1 MSSVS
6 RKRCDREDRIKSPCA
21 RERDRAISLQP
32 LFALTTR
39 FRPLRFSLFFS
50 VAALTSLISA
60 AQLDLTTASIADLQ
74 SAMEK
79 GALTAEKLTQL
90 YLARIEAY
98 DQKGPKIA
106 AVLYLNPK
114 ALEEARALD
123 AERKTKGP
131 RSPLHG
137 IPLAVKDVFDTAD
150 MPTTGG
156 YLPLKGVKPTKDAF
170 VIKKLR
176 ESGAIILA
184 KLNQSDWY
192 AEPNYVAAST
202 LGGNTLNPYDTTR
215 IPGWSSAGTSAAMA
229 AVFAAAGLG
238 SETGFSIRTPTS
250 DGNLFGLS
258 TTSGLI
264 SRDGQ
269 MWSYI
274 TGERGGPMTRS
285 VSDLC
290 AVLDVI
296 AGFDTFDLWTAQSLG
311 KMPEKPYASFIDPNG
326 LRGARVGVM
335 KEAWDFTPS
344 EPEVVEL
351 AKKAIAVFGEN
362 GAKVFDPVSL
372 GIDLPK
378 YLTANS
384 SPSRY
389 ERISAINHYLARQ
402 GPDYPFKNAA
412 QLLLNHPGVPGRAA
426 DKAALEKPIDL
437 NHNPEYRAT
446 LEGKAALRQAVIDL
460 MDRYKL
466 DALIFPHKLSRPLKI
481 GPRNDP
487 ERNYNANQLSPVTGL
502 PSFVVPMGFTPDG
515 LPVGL
520 EILGRPWSEPLL
532 IKLASGFEA
541 VTKNRRLPLTTP
553 ALAGETIN
561 Y

>member
-1 MSSVS
+1 MLRSSLSHLVAVALVLASSV
-6 RKRCDREDRIKSPCA
+6 
-21 RERDRAISLQP
+21 
-32 LFALTTR
+32 F
-39 FRPLRFSLFFS
+39 
-50 VAALTSLISA
+50 A
-60 AQLDLTTASIADLQ
+60 AQLDLTTASIAELQ
-74 SAMEK
+74 AAMEK
-79 GALTAEKLTQL
+79 GALTSEKLTQL
-90 YLARIEAY
+90 YLARIDAY

-106 AVLYLNPK
+106 SVLFLNPH

-123 AERKTKGP
+123 AERKAKGP

-137 IPLAVKDVFDTAD
+137 IPMAVKDVFDTAD

-170 VIKKLR
+170 IIKKLR
-176 ESGAIILA
+176 EAGVIILA

-192 AEPNYVAAST
+192 AEPDNVAAST
-202 LGGNTLNPYDTTR
+202 LGGNTLNPYDLTR

-229 AVFAAAGLG
+229 AVFASAGLG

-250 DGNLFGLS
+250 DGNLYGLS

-274 TGERGGPMTRS
+274 TGERGGPMARS
-285 VSDLC
+285 VRDLC
-290 AVLDVI
+290 TVLDVI

-311 KMPEKPYASFIDPNG
+311 KMPDKPYVSFIEVQG
-326 LRGARVGVM
+326 LRGARVGVL

-344 EPEVVEL
+344 DPEVVEL
-351 AKKAIAVFGEN
+351 AKKAITVFGEN

-372 GIDLPK
+372 EMDLPK
-378 YLTANS
+378 YLVSNN

-389 ERISAINHYLARQ
+389 ERILAINHYLARQ
-402 GPDYPFKNAA
+402 GPNYPFKNASE
-412 QLLLNHPGVPGRAA
+412 LLLNHPGVPGRAA

-437 NHNPEYRAT
+437 NHDPEYRAT
-446 LEGKAALRQAVIDL
+446 LEGKAALRQAVIEL
-460 MDRYKL
+460 LDRYKL
-466 DALIFPHKLSRPLKI
+466 DALIFPHKLSKPLKI

-487 ERNYNANQLSPVTGL
+487 ERKYNPNQLSPVTGL

-520 EILGRPWSEPLL
+520 EILGRPWSEPTL

-541 VTKNRRLPLTTP
+541 VTKNRRLPPTTP
-553 ALAGETIN
+553 PLSGETIT